1 MSKQRKTTQRNKMP
15 GLRLS
20 RGIWQIEKR
29 CKYSESGWL
38 RESTGT
44 SSRSEAESYLIKRLA
59 QLEEQFH
66 RKKEAIFL
74 FEEAGLQYLTE
85 LTQRLKVTSSATS
98 TAIHLDQLFPCLLY
112 TSPSPRD
119 RG

>member
-66 RKKEAIFL
+66 RKKDKSSITGGSASGPPWL
-74 FEEAGLQYLTE
+74 GRLGSLLPNLQLIPAVV
-85 LTQRLKVTSSATS
+85 LGA
-98 TAIHLDQLFPCLLY
+98 QLA
-112 TSPSPRD
+112 
-119 RG
+119 